1 MGWTIIIVIVAIIA
15 IYLWSSYNKLQRATN
30 SINTAEKQIDV
41 QLKYRADLI
50 PNVVETVKG
59 YATHEQE
66 TFTKLTEMR
75 SKVADSSL
83 DVNER
88 SKADQQMSHTLG
100 NLFAV
105 AENYPD
111 LKASTNFLNL
121 QEQLTTIENKVA
133 AARQMYNKHILF
145 YNNIVTTFP
154 SNLVAKMFNF
164 STKPNLEVITD
175 EAQREA
181 PQVKF

>member
-1 MGWTIIIVIVAIIA
+1 MAWIIIIVIIAIIA
-15 IYLWSSYNKLQRATN
+15 IYLWTSYNNLQRATN
-30 SINTAEKQIDV
+30 SINTAEKQIDI

-59 YATHEQE
+59 YATHERE

-75 SKVADSSL
+75 SKVADSNL
-83 DVNER
+83 DMNER

-105 AENYPD
+105 AENYPQ

-121 QEQLTTIENKVA
+121 QEQLTTVENRVA
-133 AARQMYNKHILF
+133 AARQMYNKHILS
-145 YNNIVTTFP
+145 YNNSVTTFP
-154 SNLVAKMFNF
+154 SNMVAKMFHF
-164 STKPNLEVITD
+164 VIKPNLEVITD
-175 EAQREA
+175 ENQREA

>member
-1 MGWTIIIVIVAIIA
+1 MVWIILIAIVAIIG
-15 IYLWSSYNKLQRATN
+15 IYLWTSYNKLQRAN
-30 SINTAEKQIDV
+30 NGIDTAEKQIDI

-59 YATHEQE
+59 YAKHEQE
-66 TFTKLTEMR
+66 TFTKLAEMR
-75 SKVADSSL
+75 SKVGNSNL
-83 DVNER
+83 DMNER

-105 AENYPD
+105 AENYPE
-111 LKASTNFLNL
+111 LKANTNFLNL

-133 AARQMYNKHILF
+133 AARQMYNKHILA
-145 YNNIVTTFP
+145 YNNIVTVFP

-164 STKPNLEVITD
+164 TVKQNLEVITD
-175 EAQREA
+175 ETQREA

>member
-1 MGWTIIIVIVAIIA
+1 MGWIIIIVIVAIIA

-88 SKADQQMSHTLG
+88 SKADQQMSQDRKS
-100 NLFAV
+100 V
-105 AENYPD
+105 
-111 LKASTNFLNL
+111 
-121 QEQLTTIENKVA
+121 V
-133 AARQMYNKHILF
+133 
-145 YNNIVTTFP
+145 
-154 SNLVAKMFNF
+154 
-164 STKPNLEVITD
+164 
-175 EAQREA
+175 
-181 PQVKF
+181 